1 MFVLVG
7 SLVRLASLYTPP
19 QGPRLTEEL
28 CLAPFVYRH
37 FFGELGCAA
46 LSSASANKLLS
57 ARAQQYSSSA
67 GLLLLSCRVRYCYSL
82 ATYRVRYSVSAAFPP
97 AAVLL
102 LSLAEVL
109 LLCCCIL
116 FSWVSKIFDWLSVH
130 LRIVSKMQNSR
141 RQQNY
146 SDESNPS
153 SNSQSSIRSAATGT
167 TQEVTSPPDSVLY
180 TKANNRPSLSIP
192 IDRPGQHGLRDR
204 IHRRTRL
211 VKSIQLNP
219 LQLRD
224 IFLYIFKHEDISG
237 VHWEEDFVFQYVP
250 QIFETATVSKPIAV
264 FALEESILY
273 NCFHLI
279 PE

>member
-46 LSSASANKLLS
+46 LSSASANKLLY

-67 GLLLLSCRVRYCYSL
+67 GL
-82 ATYRVRYSVSAAFPP
+82 
-97 AAVLL
+97 LL

-130 LRIVSKMQNSR
+130 LRIMSKMQNSR

-224 IFLYIFKHEDISG
+224 IFLYIFKHEDISC